1 MVKVLI
7 AAVEPSLSNN
17 LREFFVEEGYQ
28 ALIAP
33 GAQAI
38 DKVRSEKPQLVL
50 LDTDFFGMKWPG
62 ALEKIRQIDKEA
74 VIIVVTSIKDK
85 SAIEKMIRLGVFNC
99 ISKPAGLDSIKHSL
113 KSLAT
118 MIEVERFNGI
128 DILFL
133 DYDEE
138 KIRDL
143 LGVFSKKGYRVKSI
157 ETQSQGAAEIEASC
171 DLLILR
177 VDILKDNAINVLAE
191 YKEASPGL
199 PVICVVNSGTAADL
213 FDRIKGCGHCQYLD
227 SSANVYKLT
236 MIIYKIIAEYQEKK
250 KIREGKGPSDYIL
263 IVDDDRDIC
272 EFTRTYL
279 LREGYKV
286 SVLSDP
292 KYVLEQVKLLKPLI
306 VLLDVVMPEISGLEL
321 LRKIKEISPKTK
333 VIIMTG
339 LKDVSIC
346 RESIELG
353 ASDYL
358 VKPFSLEQ
366 LKAMIIVAGIK
377 PS

>member
-7 AAVEPSLSNN
+7 AAAEPSLSNN
-17 LREFFVEEGYQ
+17 LQEFFIKEGCQ

-33 GAQAI
+33 GAQAL
-38 DKVRSEKPQLVL
+38 DKVRLEKPQFII
-50 LDTDFFGMKWPG
+50 LDIDFFGMKWPG
-62 ALEKIRQIDKEA
+62 ILEKIRQIDKEA

-85 SAIEKMIRLGVFNC
+85 SAIEKMIRLGAFNC

-113 KSLAT
+113 KSTVT
-118 MIEVERFNGI
+118 MIEVERFSGI

-143 LGVFSKKGYRVKSI
+143 LGVFSKKGYKVKSV
-157 ETQSQGAAEIEASC
+157 ETQSQGAAETEASC

-177 VDILKDNAINVLAE
+177 VDILRDNAISILSK
-191 YKEASPGL
+191 YKDASPGL
-199 PVICVVNSGTAADL
+199 PVICTVNSGTAADL
-213 FDRIKGCGHCQYLD
+213 FDKIKGYGHCRYLD
-227 SSANVYKLT
+227 KASNVYKLT

-250 KIREGKGPSDYIL
+250 KIKEGKGPSDYIL
-263 IVDDDRDIC
+263 IVDDDPDIY

-292 KYVLEQVKLLKPLI
+292 KYVLEQVELLKPLI
-306 VLLDVVMPEISGLEL
+306 VLLDLVMPEISGLEL
-321 LRKIKEISPKTK
+321 LKKIKEISPKTK

-366 LKAMIIVAGIK
+366 LKAMIIVASMK